1 MRTYLRYIDV
11 LRGNMWSR
19 LIKIDM
25 GLLWEEVFIWR
36 LEMKPQCPNLYW
48 WNINGGLRYYALPRL
63 RQPAPGEP
71 DVPDLIRPGDW
82 FVAEY
87 EQTSPS
93 EGLVMEVAGPFWDSV
108 AGQKVKWYSILF
120 VTREDLKRERRPH
133 SEHWSIINEVV
144 AWKGE
149 LRGLFEADTK
159 RIRVVPIP
167 EDIHLPDWAKA
178 VVHRGKQLRLL

>member
-1 MRTYLRYIDV
+1 MREVGWVRCPGCARRVSVPICPAGGGIANIHECNAYI
-11 LRGNMWSR
+11 
-19 LIKIDM
+19 
-25 GLLWEEVFIWR
+25 
-36 LEMKPQCPNLYW
+36 
-48 WNINGGLRYYALPRL
+48 
-63 RQPAPGEP
+63 
-71 DVPDLIRPGDW
+71 
-82 FVAEY
+82 
-87 EQTSPS
+87 
-93 EGLVMEVAGPFWDSV
+93 
-108 AGQKVKWYSILF
+108 F